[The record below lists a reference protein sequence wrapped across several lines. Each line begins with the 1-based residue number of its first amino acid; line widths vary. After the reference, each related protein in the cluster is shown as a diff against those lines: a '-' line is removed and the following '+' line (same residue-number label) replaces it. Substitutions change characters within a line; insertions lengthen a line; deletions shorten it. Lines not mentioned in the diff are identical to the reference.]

1 MPKVVF
7 LDTNISLH
15 YRFFDQI
22 KWPEVLKASEVTII
36 IPPITLRELNRQ
48 KELNTR
54 SRVKQ
59 KAGLVL
65 NKLSSLFDKGL
76 SACIRDG
83 VEICLEDRDPKRKDY
98 SQLQLN
104 PDIQDDQLIASI
116 VMFRRERPE
125 ADVVLVTSDAGLA
138 LIGKA
143 RRHNIQVTKL
153 PESLKLPE
161 EPDQDQIRIRELEKK
176 VRDLELKIPQ
186 ISLVFA
192 DGSQHATF
200 TLQHPIEM
208 TEDEIAGKIELV
220 KKQYPKMKQ
229 QTKQKSELPGQF
241 AAIAEAMAN
250 INASMGNVL
259 LPEDIEKYNTGLDEF
274 YQAYSEYLRKG
285 IWYENLRCRTVN
297 LSIYVANDG
306 TAPAEDVD
314 VFLHFPNGF
323 EIMDKESF
331 PNPPEP
337 PDPPDEP
344 KTQMQRMISMIRPP
358 EYFSPI
364 MGHIPDG
371 ILASRNVSAP
381 TIRKTGSY
389 EVEFYAKRIKHKLQE
404 ATDPLYVLFQSFEAA
419 RSFRID
425 YRLLAANIPEEV
437 TGQLHVVV
445 NKDSKTR

>member
-1 MPKVVF
+1 MHKVAF
-7 LDTNISLH
+7 LDTNIYLH
-15 YRFFDQI
+15 YQLFDQI
-22 KWPEVLKASEVTII
+22 KWLEVLKASEVTII

-59 KAGLVL
+59 RAGLVL
-65 NKLSSLFDKGL
+65 NKLSSLFENEL
-76 SACIRDG
+76 SACICDG
-83 VEICLEDRDPKRKDY
+83 VEICLEDRDPMIDF

-116 VMFRRERPE
+116 VMFRSERPE
-125 ADVVLVTSDAGLA
+125 VDVILVTSDAGLA

-153 PESLKLPE
+153 PENLKLPE

-176 VRDLELKIPQ
+176 LRDLELKIPQ
-186 ISLVFA
+186 LSLVFA

-200 TLQHPIEM
+200 TLEHPVEM
-208 TEDEIAGKIELV
+208 TKDEIAGKIELV

-229 QTKQKSELPGQF
+229 QTKQKSELAGQF

-250 INASMGNVL
+250 FNASMGNVL
-259 LPEDIEKYNTGLDEF
+259 LPEDIEKYNTELDEF

-285 IWYENLRCRTVN
+285 VWYENLRCRTVN
-297 LSIYVANDG
+297 LSMYVANDG
-306 TAPAEDVD
+306 TAPAEDID
-314 VFLHFPNGF
+314 VFLHFPDGF
-323 EIMDKESF
+323 EIMDKHGF
-331 PNPPEP
+331 PKTPELP
-337 PDPPDEP
+337 NPPDEP
-344 KTQMQRMISMIRPP
+344 KTQMQRMISMIKTS

-364 MGHIPDG
+364 MGYIPDV
-371 ILASRNVSAP
+371 ISASRNVSVP

-389 EVEFYAKRIKHKLQE
+389 EVEFYVERIKHKLQE
-404 ATDPLYVLFQSFEAA
+404 AADPLYISFESFEAA
-419 RSFRID
+419 QSFKID

-437 TGQLHVVV
+437 TGQLHVVI
-445 NKDSKTR
+445 NKDSKTH